1 MGQFSNR
8 VVASGRALLN
18 RLLPDVYIYT
28 DHYSGK
34 AKRLKLLGLEDGLA
48 IVGMVHGAC
57 GVTSRCGTHRRGG
70 RAVPWLWHD
79 ATGRVHHRCVD
90 SLPSAHDP

>member
-1 MGQFSNR
+1 MLRIVSSMTREWADLDVLHVPWCVFQFSNR

-34 AKRLKLLGLEDGLA
+34 ARGL
-48 IVGMVHGAC
+48 
-57 GVTSRCGTHRRGG
+57 TR
-70 RAVPWLWHD
+70 
-79 ATGRVHHRCVD
+79 
-90 SLPSAHDP
+90 

>member
-1 MGQFSNR
+1 MTREWADLDVLHVPWCVFQFSNR

-34 AKRLKLLGLEDGLA
+34 ARGL
-48 IVGMVHGAC
+48 
-57 GVTSRCGTHRRGG
+57 TR
-70 RAVPWLWHD
+70 
-79 ATGRVHHRCVD
+79 
-90 SLPSAHDP
+90 